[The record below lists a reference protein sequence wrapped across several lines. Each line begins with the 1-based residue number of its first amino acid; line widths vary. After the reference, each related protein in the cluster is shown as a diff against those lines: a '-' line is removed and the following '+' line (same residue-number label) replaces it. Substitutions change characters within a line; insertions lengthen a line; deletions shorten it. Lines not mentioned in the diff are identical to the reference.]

1 MKLHLRIGDFRLSS
15 TAWFK
20 HANIMKPFTLCVL
33 LLFLTTMARAQE
45 SFTFRP
51 ALQPGSTY
59 HLEQTNSSEAT
70 MNFTGDDD
78 MIAFMQA
85 KVGKLPVK
93 ILNNQTTPVTIRTKG
108 GSKEIPF
115 VAVYG
120 TATRTIETNGQVR
133 KGKNPLEGAN
143 IDGVQ
148 AADESIHIK
157 GVQGKSVEQQTL
169 AQVGDNLSGM
179 IHFIVFPET
188 PMHLNDTFEQRKPM
202 SIPVVGAEPV
212 PVEFIFHCT
221 LTSVED
227 SVANFDV
234 RVSVELE
241 EPTDQS
247 GISVTGGGTGKVQFN
262 MQYAYTKLAEINMNA
277 TLEMELPTGKST
289 TQVTHSNKLQTLSGN
304 K

>member
-1 MKLHLRIGDFRLSS
+1 M
-15 TAWFK
+15 
-20 HANIMKPFTLCVL
+20 
-33 LLFLTTMARAQE
+33 
-45 SFTFRP
+45 
-51 ALQPGSTY
+51 
-59 HLEQTNSSEAT
+59 
-70 MNFTGDDD
+70 
-78 MIAFMQA
+78 
-85 KVGKLPVK
+85 
-93 ILNNQTTPVTIRTKG
+93 
-108 GSKEIPF
+108 
-115 VAVYG
+115 AVYG
-120 TATRTIETNGQVR
+120 AATRTIETNGQVR

-148 AADESIHIK
+148 VADGSIHIK

-212 PVEFIFHCT
+212 PVEFMFHCT
-221 LTSVED
+221 LMSVQD

-247 GISVTGGGTGKVQFN
+247 GITIAGDGTGKIQFN
-262 MQYAYTKLAEINMNA
+262 LQYAYTQLAEINMYAN
-277 TLEMELPTGKST
+277 LEVDLPTGKATSR
-289 TQVTHSNKLQTLSGN
+289 VNYVNKLYTKVDG